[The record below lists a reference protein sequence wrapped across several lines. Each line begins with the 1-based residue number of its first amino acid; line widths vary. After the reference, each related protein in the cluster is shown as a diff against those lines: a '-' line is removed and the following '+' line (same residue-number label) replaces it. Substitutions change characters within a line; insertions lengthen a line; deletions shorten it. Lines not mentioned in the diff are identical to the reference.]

1 MNQSLSAQVLTR
13 KPLPLHG
20 ACTGPLA
27 LSDSEWGSKRVEGE
41 GVKQARGPVINL
53 FQNETY
59 LKQIAANAASEAG
72 SRPGIDKVH
81 CKMQQT
87 ATCFLAIQKSE

>member
-1 MNQSLSAQVLTR
+1 MNQEFSTQVLTR
-13 KPLPLHG
+13 KPLPLQE
-20 ACTGPLA
+20 ACTEPLA
-27 LSDSEWGSKRVEGE
+27 LSDSEWRE

-59 LKQIAANAASEAG
+59 LKQIAANTASEAG